1 MVIKKYMYINFTIDK
16 HHFQGDKFFSPGQT
30 LGDSVDMSHD
40 TPFASFYVLFYFY
53 ILPIHWAG
61 CQKTASSIKSVV
73 SDPINVTS
81 PPRARKVERRENG
94 RNETKSVLL
103 GCTYRLMVTINF
115 HRLLIDRIFFTRFFS
130 SDRTI
135 RWKVRSKFGYWKGL
149 GNEGG
154 SEK

>member
-1 MVIKKYMYINFTIDK
+1 MYINFTIDK
-16 HHFQGDKFFSPGQT
+16 HHFQRDKFFSLDKRQETRSICHTIRP
-30 LGDSVDMSHD
+30 S
-40 TPFASFYVLFYFY
+40 PSFYVLFYFY

-154 SEK
+154 SEKQI